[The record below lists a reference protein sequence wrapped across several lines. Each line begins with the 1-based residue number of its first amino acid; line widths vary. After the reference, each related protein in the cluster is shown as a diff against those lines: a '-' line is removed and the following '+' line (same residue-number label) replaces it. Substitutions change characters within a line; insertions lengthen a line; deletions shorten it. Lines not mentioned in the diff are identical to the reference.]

1 MKNFSNKGFSLIEIL
16 FIVAVLGIL
25 SGLAMPRFKTYQA
38 LNKRREATTH
48 LTQIFMLMQ
57 TKYAED
63 KSYAKGISNTQAQY
77 LYGRVLNNSN
87 KPAGQCTD
95 SGNWPKII
103 GFKIDPCDTSQLSR
117 LPTYA
122 YNIVVTQTTFT
133 AQACDITRVVS
144 NCKVS
149 GSLYNGSMD
158 KVTINQSQ
166 VIDITCDAIEACSG
180 TGCSA
185 NRSTA
190 CTGSSTG
197 P

>member
-1 MKNFSNKGFSLIEIL
+1 MRGFSNKGFSLIEVL
-16 FIVAVLGIL
+16 FVTAVLGML
-25 SGLAMPRFKTYQA
+25 TLLAMPKFKTYQA
-38 LNKRREATTH
+38 LNKRKEATTH

-57 TKYAED
+57 TKFAED
-63 KSYAKGISNTQAQY
+63 HSYAKGISNTQAQY
-77 LYGRVLNNSN
+77 LYGRVLNSSN
-87 KPAGQCTD
+87 RPAGQCTD

-103 GFKIDPCDTSQLSR
+103 GFKLDPCNTSGVAK

-122 YNIVVTQTTFT
+122 YNLVVTATTFT

-149 GSLYNGSMD
+149 GSLLNGPID
-158 KVTINQSQ
+158 KVTINNNQ
-166 VIDITCDAIEACSG
+166 VIDVLCDAVGACAG
-180 TGCSA
+180 TGCSS
-185 NRSTA
+185 NKSTA